1 MLQNKIVEQY
11 EPYFDK
17 GYDYTVPVQVGQK
30 IRLFYDVL
38 DRPTQTLNPDGT
50 AQLSVYGTPAASPN
64 FTQATSGRIKIDY
77 TPTPWET
84 YAYDANDL
92 GGITH
97 PTESSSYSSH
107 WDTPES
113 SEIDALGR
121 TIKTIQ
127 RLDST
132 PANDIVM
139 QYEYDI
145 QGRLTKVTDPLSRDN
160 FIYLYATVAAPK
172 GEGNKQTPPEA
183 EALSINHLDSGVTE
197 QVFDARSQ
205 LIESID
211 AKQSGTLWAYE
222 ERGMPKRTWMAA
234 VNEDYRITGFYRYG
248 NTSQKV
254 NNQVGRPTHS
264 FDESG
269 FYYNADYDFKGN
281 LLKKEH
287 RFINDELLEGTSR
300 FKVDWLNTH
309 NPNNDTGA
317 VFETNYGYDALNR
330 LVVNALPEDV
340 DGDHKK
346 IYITYSRS
354 GALSKVTLGE
364 EEYVKE
370 IAYNA
375 KGQRLLISFGNGVM
389 NRYTYDPK
397 NFRLLRMKAEKY
409 TFSETATER
418 TYAYNSGTNRQDL
431 GYEYDLNG
439 NILKKKNRTP
449 DCGING
455 STLGVDALDNQYAYD
470 AISRLLSAS
479 GRESDANNESHRW
492 ADAPVA
498 GSPNANN
505 TQTYTRSYT
514 YDKVGNI
521 QSLQQ
526 TGSNAFTREFEYT
539 VNTLDDITVS
549 GTSTSFN
556 YDANGNLVSSGS
568 SRYYEWNEKDQLT
581 FFKIDAGGGPSVY
594 AHYLYD
600 SGGNRVKKIV
610 WDQQGNKEVTVYI
623 DGIFE
628 YRLKQ
633 EDSTDKEQNII
644 HVMDDSARIAQ
655 VRIGTE
661 FNDDISETVHYVL
674 DDHLGSSTTRL
685 DATGSVIDRQEYYP
699 FGDTSLRTYSKKR
712 YRYFGKEKDSES
724 GLYYFGK
731 RFYSPWLCR
740 FISVDPSKE
749 QRSSLTPYNYV
760 QNNPINLTDP
770 DGGLDNGGG
779 GDPPPVDSDL
789 AGSPNQGNT
798 TTEKT
803 QVHSV
808 EKGDTISG
816 LAEQYGVS
824 QDSIREANPQ
834 TQGRKQTDQIN
845 IGEELKIPS
854 ANENINSGGLDKSLV
869 APPTNPRDLVTK
881 SESKPTQES
890 TENSSSFL
898 SDSFSNLK
906 ENFLNNVTNSISGTF
921 SITDKQQST
930 MGVIINPLGTT
941 ETISYT
947 KTKIGNGALQINS
960 VNGVA
965 SGPSL
970 NAGLGIGS
978 ATLKP
983 DGFSI
988 SIGITNKV
996 KLGVSLS
1003 KGITVGGSSTRDG
1016 VESGT
1021 EFNWKPSGLFFQLL
1035 PVRSPK
1041 AMPKF
1046 KAPKI

>member
-505 TQTYTRSYT
+505 TQTYTRNYT

-539 VNTLDDITVS
+539 DNTLDDIIVS
-549 GTSTSFN
+549 GTPTSFN
-556 YDANGNLVSSGS
+556 YDDNGNLISSGS
-568 SRYYEWNEKDQLT
+568 SRHYEWNEKDQLA

-600 SGGNRVKKIV
+600 SSGNRLKKIV

-661 FNDDISETVHYVL
+661 FNDDIAEEVNYVL
-674 DDHLGSSTTRL
+674 DDHIGSSTTRL
-685 DATGSVIDRQEYYP
+685 GATGSVIDRQEFYP

-712 YRYFGKEKDSES
+712 YQFIGREKDAES
-724 GLYYFGK
+724 GLHYWSARYY
-731 RFYSPWLCR
+731 SSWMCR
-740 FISVDPSKE
+740 FISVDKMA
-749 QRSSLTPYNYV
+749 SSYAHLTPYNYADNDPINDFDIDGN
-760 QNNPINLTDP
+760 QNN
-770 DGGLDNGGG
+770 
-779 GDPPPVDSDL
+779 
-789 AGSPNQGNT
+789 NT
-798 TTEKT
+798 
-803 QVHSV
+803 Q
-808 EKGDTISG
+808 
-816 LAEQYGVS
+816 
-824 QDSIREANPQ
+824 Q
-834 TQGRKQTDQIN
+834 T
-845 IGEELKIPS
+845 P
-854 ANENINSGGLDKSLV
+854 SGGL
-869 APPTNPRDLVTK
+869 PTLEQK
-881 SESKPTQES
+881 GE
-890 TENSSSFL
+890 
-898 SDSFSNLK
+898 
-906 ENFLNNVTNSISGTF
+906 TN
-921 SITDKQQST
+921 
-930 MGVIINPLGTT
+930 
-941 ETISYT
+941 
-947 KTKIGNGALQINS
+947 TKITNLEVHGNTKPELIPI
-960 VNGVA
+960 A
-965 SGPSL
+965 SAEG
-970 NAGLGIGS
+970 GI
-978 ATLKP
+978 K
-983 DGFSI
+983 
-988 SIGITNKV
+988 KH
-996 KLGVSLS
+996 SLS
-1003 KGITVGGSSTRDG
+1003 KEPVGPISESTANKEKVYMVTHNFPTKKLPLINDTLKSIKTDDANIVEQKKETTNSSEQEWHPPLAATQSENIEEVVDYSFDKFISQIAGNYARNTSFNVDLAVKTLDTNAKSASVHRCARFVRLAINAGGIKTPNNPVSAKDYKGYLNELGFKEVNQEDYKPQKGDIVVFQPAKGGSKHGHIQMYNGKQWVSDFRQNG
-1016 VESGT
+1016 FWPGSRYR
-1021 EFNWKPSGLFFQLL
+1021 NSKPQYTIY
-1035 PVRSPK
+1035 R
-1041 AMPKF
+1041 
-1046 KAPKI
+1046 